1 MYAIRSTLRRGG
13 AAPAA
18 ADVQPG
24 AWVQWELRSEPGKLR
39 RWDSVYWGGAEGFRN
54 CSGPAFP
61 KTSVAEVLLRLRD
74 TRFRRFSET
83 ESVPYTLNVYAYP
96 YIVSRNVV
104 YVYVHIYIYI

>member
-54 CSGPAFP
+54 CSGPGFPQDISSRSPAFGF
-61 KTSVAEVLLRLRD
+61 V
-74 TRFRRFSET
+74 TRGSGG
-83 ESVPYTLNVYAYP
+83 SLKLNP
-96 YIVSRNVV
+96 FLT
-104 YVYVHIYIYI
+104 H